1 MFKGG
6 VVPSNI
12 DKENYIEFL
21 NVMNAK
27 SREDRP
33 MVSGDAHKKIARL
46 ISN

>member
-6 VVPSNI
+6 VVPSNV

-21 NVMNAK
+21 KVMNAK

-33 MVSGDAHKKIARL
+33 MVSDDAHKKIARL
-46 ISN
+46 ISS

>member
-6 VVPSNI
+6 VMPSNV

-21 NVMNAK
+21 KVMKAK